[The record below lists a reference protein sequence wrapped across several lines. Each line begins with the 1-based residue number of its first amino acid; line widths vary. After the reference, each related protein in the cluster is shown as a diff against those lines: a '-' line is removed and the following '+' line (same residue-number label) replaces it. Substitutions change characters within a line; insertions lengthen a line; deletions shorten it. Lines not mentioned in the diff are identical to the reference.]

1 MTMKKRY
8 TKPTMIILEV
18 DKLANIGVS
27 STGTTENAYGK
38 RGYYDY
44 NDNEW

>member
-1 MTMKKRY
+1 MKKRY
-8 TKPTMIILEV
+8 IKPTMVILEV
-18 DKLANIGVS
+18 DKLADLQVT
-27 STGTTENAYGK
+27 STGTTKAYGK